1 VSGLPY
7 AELSTS
13 PNSGFRSRRHP
24 IANRCVGTLAT
35 SPIPSDNVGDVGV
48 EESRFVS
55 HEPTH
60 ESLAKY
66 LMSIAPS
73 APPAPN
79 FTRSDSHTIL
89 AAGTNSSQTGQT
101 MCHDQIER
109 NTNKDTDGR
118 ASNPCGTALCKAL
131 GFLGTAILPD
141 CDAIISGAK
150 RERRFHATR
159 SCTGQNAR
167 TRHPLGWGP
176 YAVQYVLARSLILR
190 CIVAGISIRGTCSLI
205 PKISWRRA
213 VLRSSHVHARS
224 MNWDLAFN

>member
-1 VSGLPY
+1 VHRQRR
-7 AELSTS
+7 TS
-13 PNSGFRSRRHP
+13 RDQTATPFWQP
-24 IANRCVGTLAT
+24 AQTLAK
-35 SPIPSDNVGDVGV
+35 PGRPC
-48 EESRFVS
+48 
-55 HEPTH
+55 
-60 ESLAKY
+60 A
-66 LMSIAPS
+66 M
-73 APPAPN
+73 
-79 FTRSDSHTIL
+79 TRSKEI
-89 AAGTNSSQTGQT
+89 
-101 MCHDQIER
+101 QIKTPMAE
-109 NTNKDTDGR
+109 
-118 ASNPCGTALCKAL
+118 SNPCGTALCKAL